1 MMSGLLQNLGF
12 VFLLISILVSE
23 ISTAIPTEIKLQ
35 SGTSRVKAD
44 DEFALTHTKENLN
57 WCMNPVVTDG
67 SNIACPDNRNLRMIH
82 RHSFYNWDSA
92 TNGVTPPAEFTD
104 AGVANQKYAPNF
116 FVPPYFHGFNHTHI
130 ITIGDVLNGQDLL
143 ISLEDRM
150 ISGKN
155 FKVTK
160 NADGT
165 IKVVS

>member
-1 MMSGLLQNLGF
+1 MISGLLQNLGF

-23 ISTAIPTEIKLQ
+23 ISTAIPTEIKLL
-35 SGTSRVKAD
+35 SGTSTVKAD
-44 DEFALTHTKENLN
+44 DKFALTHTKVSN
-57 WCMNPVVTDG
+57 WCMIPVGFPGTQIG
-67 SNIACPDNRNLRMIH
+67 CPEHGAEQTFWM
-82 RHSFYNWDSA
+82 HSLYNWDSA

-104 AGVANQKYAPNF
+104 AGVANQKYDPNF
-116 FVPPYFHGFNHTHI
+116 FVPPYFHGFNHTHV

-155 FKVTK
+155 FQISK

-165 IKVVS
+165 ITVRS